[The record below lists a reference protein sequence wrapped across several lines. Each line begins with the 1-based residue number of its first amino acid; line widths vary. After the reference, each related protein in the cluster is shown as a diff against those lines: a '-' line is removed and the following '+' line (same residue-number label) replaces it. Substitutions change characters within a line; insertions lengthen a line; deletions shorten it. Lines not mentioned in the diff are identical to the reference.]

1 MVDPELMLRAPWL
14 RKIRPDCGTEG
25 SPGGLSRV
33 FASRFFHSST
43 FPASLV
49 LLSLPVQQGLLM
61 ASRSFNGRDM
71 LAIDIPRPGPPE
83 ALTVCARPVPQPAK
97 KHVLVRVEAA
107 GVNRPDI
114 LQRQGIYPSP
124 AGASQI
130 PGLEIAGTVAAV
142 GAGAT
147 RFSIGDNVCALVPG
161 GGYAEFCVVHESN
174 ALPVP
179 SGLGMIEA
187 AALPETF
194 FTVWANLFQ
203 GGGLWAGET
212 VLIHG
217 GSSGIG
223 TTAIMLSKA
232 FGAIALVTVGSE
244 EKRLAC
250 LALGA
255 DLAINYRTQDF
266 VEETKRF
273 TQGKGAD
280 VIVDIVAG
288 EYVARNYRAAAMNG
302 RIIQIGV
309 QNGPAREL
317 NLMTMLAKRLTHTGS
332 TMRSRTV
339 KEKSQIAQELEQRVW
354 PLLRQGQIKPVIFQV
369 FDLEQAAAAHALM
382 ESGMHIGKIVL
393 VTAAGRGGLAGREN
407 SAL

>member
-1 MVDPELMLRAPWL
+1 MISE
-14 RKIRPDCGTEG
+14 
-25 SPGGLSRV
+25 
-33 FASRFFHSST
+33 
-43 FPASLV
+43 
-49 LLSLPVQQGLLM
+49 
-61 ASRSFNGRDM
+61 SFSGQDM

-83 ALTVCARPVPQPAK
+83 VLAVCARPIPQPAE

-107 GVNRPDI
+107 GINRPDI
-114 LQRQGIYPSP
+114 LQRQGIYPP
-124 AGASQI
+124 PPGASGI
-130 PGLEIAGTVAAV
+130 PGLEIAGTVV
-142 GAGAT
+142 RLGFGAK
-147 RFSIGDNVCALVPG
+147 RFSIGDKVCALVPG
-161 GGYAEFCVVHESN
+161 GGYAEFCVAHESN

-194 FTVWANLFQ
+194 FTVWANLFRR
-203 GGGLWAGET
+203 GGLKAGET

-232 FGAIALVTVGSE
+232 FGATPLATAGSE
-244 EKRLAC
+244 EKCRAC

-255 DLAINYRTQDF
+255 DLAINYRTHDF

-280 VIVDIVAG
+280 VVVDIVG
-288 EYVARNYRAAAMNG
+288 GDYVARNYRAAAING

-309 QNGPAREL
+309 QHGPAREL
-317 NLMTMLAKRLTHTGS
+317 NLMAMLAKRLTHTGS

-339 KEKSQIAQELEQRVW
+339 QEKAQIAQELEQHVW
-354 PLLRQGQIKPVIFQV
+354 PLLRQGQIKPAIFRV
-369 FDLEQAAAAHALM
+369 FDLEEAVAAHSLM
-382 ESGMHIGKIVL
+382 ESSTHIGKIVL
-393 VTAAGRGGLAGREN
+393 VTAAGRGEFAGREN
-407 SAL
+407 SEL